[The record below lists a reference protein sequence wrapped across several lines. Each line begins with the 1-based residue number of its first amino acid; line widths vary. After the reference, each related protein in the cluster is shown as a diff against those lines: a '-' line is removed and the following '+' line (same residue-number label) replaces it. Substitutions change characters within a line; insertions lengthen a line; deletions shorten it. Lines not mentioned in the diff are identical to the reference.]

1 MSLTLLGQCKVPGLG
16 VSASAIKRKF
26 GACDLRC
33 CRPGEALGVFRCGDS
48 RVQVPSK
55 EAGLQL
61 PGPIKECGQRHE
73 RIAGELAFRPQ
84 FVKFFV
90 VEAAK
95 VGCQSA
101 EGPNKSSLR
110 PADRDHEAEP

>member
-1 MSLTLLGQCKVPGLG
+1 MSLTRFGRCEVPGRG
-16 VSASAIKRKF
+16 VSECAIERKF
-26 GACDLRC
+26 SACDLRC
-33 CRPGEALGVFRCGDS
+33 CRPEQALGALRRGDG
-48 RVQVPSK
+48 RLQVPSK

-61 PGPIKECGQRHE
+61 PGPIKESGQRHE

-84 FVKFFV
+84 FVKLFV